1 MRTQQEAARAE
12 QQRIKAL
19 VLNYDLRAA
28 EGENDDRDGEDS
40 YMILP
45 NPNRRD
51 GLSVQCHRLKPQSP
65 ALLGYFRFIG

>member
-40 YMILP
+40 HILHA
-45 NPNRRD
+45 NPKKGN
-51 GLSVQCHRLKPQSP
+51 SVGTNCYRKMCP
-65 ALLGYFRFIG
+65 